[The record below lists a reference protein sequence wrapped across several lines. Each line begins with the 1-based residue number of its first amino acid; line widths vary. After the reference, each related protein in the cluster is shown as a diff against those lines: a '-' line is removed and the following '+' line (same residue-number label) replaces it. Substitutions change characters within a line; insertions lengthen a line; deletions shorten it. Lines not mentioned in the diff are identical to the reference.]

1 MSFVCEGIKNH
12 FVHINSIIIIIIII
26 ITIMIMIIIIIIIV
40 IINIIIIIT
49 ADRVYWCLF
58 PGYRGKC
65 R

>member
-1 MSFVCEGIKNH
+1 MSFVCVGIKNH

-26 ITIMIMIIIIIIIV
+26 IMIMIIIIIIIV